1 MIPAAV
7 SSQVVG
13 LWFGILLAS
22 ILLGYGIVESFG
34 SPANPR
40 CARGLMFVY
49 VALLILILGIGFMK
63 QFPGVPHIAGLVA
76 IAALPA
82 TVTGFALA
90 VIGLH
95 QQTQHRRFRRGTA
108 RGVAAVLLSIPAFL
122 GLPELTLL
130 KNEIVANSIQS
141 GAVAATTPAPIPE
154 SKRAPVTEF
163 NPVKM
168 RTHEIGD
175 LAPLFKKP
183 VVQEESSPAPAP
195 TPQPTAE
202 PTPTPTP
209 APNPR
214 DDSNGA
220 LVFIEQNFKITAPA
234 NWTRIDAARLNPAAA
249 AAFQCES
256 PQALCMIVA
265 EKPGVEANLN
275 TSALATLAKDHL
287 KNTDKDAKFL
297 GEKPEKINGTDFV
310 EIESVVR
317 INDLSLFYVHH
328 LSFTNGAAYQLVTWG
343 QDKDRDAIGIEAEK
357 IAASFKLI
365 DPELK
370 FHKPPAPAPPA
381 PAPK

>member
-7 SSQVVG
+7 SSQVAG

-34 SPANPR
+34 SHSNPR

-82 TVTGFALA
+82 AVTGFALA
-90 VIGLH
+90 VIGLR

-154 SKRAPVTEF
+154 SKRAPVAEF
-163 NPVKM
+163 SPVKM
-168 RTHEIGD
+168 RAHEISD
-175 LAPLFKKP
+175 LPPP
-183 VVQEESSPAPAP
+183 VKRPVAREESSPAPAP

-202 PTPTPTP
+202 PTPAPTP
-209 APNPR
+209 HN
-214 DDSNGA
+214 DSDGA
-220 LVFIEQNFKITAPA
+220 LVFPGQNFKITAPP
-234 NWTRIDAARLNPAAA
+234 NWTRLEAARLNPAAA

-256 PQALCMIVA
+256 PQALCMIVV

-275 TSALATLAKDHL
+275 TSALTTLAKDHL
-287 KNTDKDAKFL
+287 KSTDKNAKFL

-370 FHKPPAPAPPA
+370 FHKPPAPASIA